1 MSAEWFY
8 LRDGWFRRSQRV
20 GPVTDSD
27 LLARIDEGT
36 IRPETLIQS
45 RKTRNQWVPMSSVG
59 PAMDR
64 WLKSHPEG
72 QDE

>member
-8 LRDGWFRRSQRV
+8 LRDGWFRRGQRV

-27 LLARIDEGT
+27 LLARIDAGT

-45 RKTRNQWVPMSSVG
+45 RKTRNQWVPMSTVG
-59 PAMDR
+59 PAMAR
-64 WLKSHPEG
+64 WLESHPED
-72 QDE
+72 QDD